1 MLIICM
7 ASSYERVDGKSR
19 LHDLLYFIL
28 RAFCDEIIAYSW
40 IDMCGCNKNKGG
52 VERSLA
58 PPSAPRRIRGRAI
71 APPIAE
77 PPVSRPV
84 VQMRNATEQKTQ
96 IVRKPDPNRPRRMI
110 RVRETITYTVQK
122 PLEIVDTS
130 VWGAHVWRI
139 LHVLSLFAMTD
150 AAKNAWMRLPAALD
164 GALPCPECA
173 QHYHDWIRANPLTT
187 TEGNAICEWVLALHN
202 QVNERKGV
210 APWTITQVGATYSG
224 LTVADITA
232 SLSAIRELFGV
243 IGLQAL
249 EALYAMVP
257 AGAVTVAPVV
267 EAVDV
272 PVEVTETVEAV
283 DAPVEVTETVEAVD
297 APVEVTETVETVD
310 VEVTETVEAVD
321 VPAEAAVVAVEAP
334 SE

>member
-1 MLIICM
+1 M
-7 ASSYERVDGKSR
+7 
-19 LHDLLYFIL
+19 
-28 RAFCDEIIAYSW
+28 
-40 IDMCGCNKNKGG
+40 
-52 VERSLA
+52 
-58 PPSAPRRIRGRAI
+58 
-71 APPIAE
+71 
-77 PPVSRPV
+77 
-84 VQMRNATEQKTQ
+84 
-96 IVRKPDPNRPRRMI
+96 VRKPDPNRPRRII

-249 EALYAMVP
+249 EELYAMVP
-257 AGAVTVAPVV
+257 AGAVTVAPIVEVTEVVNVEATETV
-267 EAVDV
+267 EAVDA
-272 PVEVTETVEAV
+272 PVEATETVEAV

-297 APVEVTETVETVD
+297 APVEVTETVEAVD
-310 VEVTETVEAVD
+310 APAEVTETVEAT
-321 VPAEAAVVAVEAP
+321 ESAVVAVEAP

>member
-1 MLIICM
+1 
-7 ASSYERVDGKSR
+7 
-19 LHDLLYFIL
+19 LHDLMYIIF
-28 RAFCDEIIAYSW
+28 ACFFCDEIIAYRW
-40 IDMCGCNKNKGG
+40 IDMCGCNKNRGG
-52 VERSLA
+52 VERALA
-58 PPSAPRRIRGRAI
+58 PPPAPRRFRGRAI
-71 APPIAE
+71 AVAPSVE

-96 IVRKPDPNRPRRMI
+96 VVRRRHPNHPARIIV
-110 RVRETITYTVQK
+110 VRETITYTVQK

-130 VWGAHVWRI
+130 VWGAHLWRI
-139 LHVLSLFAMTD
+139 LHVLSLFATTD

-187 TEGNAICEWVLALHN
+187 TGGNAICEWVLALHN
-202 QVNERKGV
+202 QVNARKGI

-232 SLSAIRELFGV
+232 SLTAVREKIGV
-243 IGLQAL
+243 GGLQAL

-257 AGAVTVAPVV
+257 AGTVTVAPVV
-267 EAVDV
+267 EVAEPVVVPVEVTETVDV
-272 PVEVTETVEAV
+272 PVEVTETVDV
-283 DAPVEVTETVEAVD
+283 PVEVTETVDVPVD
-297 APVEVTETVETVD
+297 VPAEVTETVDVPAEVTETVE
-310 VEVTETVEAVD
+310 VTETED
-321 VPAEAAVVAVEAP
+321 VAVEAP